1 MSSSLADCSVGTQN
15 GAGFKSI
22 DINTV
27 QIESLL
33 QLRTGRAA
41 TSRIQWERLPERMD
55 HFWDYTRLGVS
66 KYGLLAHHTY
76 NKALAKEDNLHILVS
91 NYIATLKMR
100 VNQKKKNP
108 CFSKWILP
116 YINCNQ
122 QHNSLLASFYLLTI
136 QREL

>member
-1 MSSSLADCSVGTQN
+1 
-15 GAGFKSI
+15 
-22 DINTV
+22 
-27 QIESLL
+27 
-33 QLRTGRAA
+33 
-41 TSRIQWERLPERMD
+41 MD
-55 HFWDYTRLGVS
+55 YFWDYTRLGVS

-100 VNQKKKNP
+100 VNQKKKKKKNP
-108 CFSKWILP
+108 CFSKWVGILP

-122 QHNSLLASFYLLTI
+122 QHNSQLASFYFLTI